1 MAVGGGVCPG
11 CFVTELAD
19 VLGSKVG
26 FFVIMSDQESE
37 ASADEFVYSSVDIQE
52 EEGEEFK
59 KFSDCCDCKKGK
71 HW

>member
-1 MAVGGGVCPG
+1 M
-11 CFVTELAD
+11 
-19 VLGSKVG
+19 VLRTLLPCLVRRLCRQLGMVYNLVL
-26 FFVIMSDQESE
+26 FSE

-59 KFSDCCDCKKGK
+59 KFSDCCDWKKGK

>member
-1 MAVGGGVCPG
+1 MVYN
-11 CFVTELAD
+11 L
-19 VLGSKVG
+19 VL
-26 FFVIMSDQESE
+26 FSE